1 MKSARAKLFQ
11 NGGSQAVRL
20 PKECRFDAQ
29 AEVLVRREGR
39 RVILEAADEWSDRFR
54 ACLGGWPGK
63 ISRPKQQRVR
73 DLRDP
78 FA

>member
-29 AEVLVRREGR
+29 GEVLVRREGR
-39 RVILEAADEWSDRFR
+39 RVILEAADEWSDKFR
-54 ACLGGWPGK
+54 ACLGAWPEK
-63 ISRPKQQRVR
+63 IPRPKQQRVR
-73 DLRDP
+73 NLRDP

>member
-1 MKSARAKLFQ
+1 MKTARAKLFQ

-20 PKECRFDAQ
+20 PKECRFTAQ
-29 AEVLVRREGR
+29 GEVLVRREGR
-39 RVILEAADEWSDRFR
+39 RVILEAADEWPDKFR
-54 ACLGGWPGK
+54 ACLGAWPEK
-63 ISRPKQQRVR
+63 IPRPKQQRVR